1 MKINL
6 EIETQDGTKTDVVCT
21 AADIVKFEDKF
32 NISIANATRDLKV
45 THLLY
50 LAHAS
55 LTRQKKTAQSFEEW
69 VDTVEGIDVGAI
81 APKSKG

>member
-6 EIETQDGTKTDVVCT
+6 EVETQDGTKHDVVCT

-32 NISIANATRDLKV
+32 SISITNATKDLKV
-45 THLLY
+45 THLLF

-55 LTRQKKTAQSFEEW
+55 MARQKKTALDFDAWVET
-69 VDTVEGIDVGAI
+69 VDTIGVADI

>member
-6 EIETQDGTKTDVVCT
+6 EVELEGQGKTEVVCT
-21 AADIVKFEDKF
+21 ASDIVKFEDKF